1 MTTVDDIK
9 AMFPEID
16 LEAIRAKYAFERDRR
31 ERGDAGTLYRR
42 ATGELAQYG
51 ADPYIPVAEREPMND
66 HVEVLIVGG
75 GVAGLSVAAHLRESG
90 IESLRIV
97 EEGGDFGGTW
107 YWNRYPGLRVDIES
121 HVYIPL
127 LEEIGGFPTER
138 YSRGYEVREF
148 LHKLARHY
156 DLYRNA
162 LFHTCASRLEWQHGQ
177 WTVQT
182 DRGDEFSATYV
193 IVASGGLATPKLP
206 NIPGIEDFKGALFH
220 SSRWDYSVTGGGERD
235 PLTGLEGKRVGVI
248 GTGATGV
255 QIVPEVAKYAEQVTV
270 FQRTP
275 STVSFRGNRPTD
287 ETWVGPREP
296 GWQRRR
302 MDNFLAMV
310 SGADPDEDL
319 VKDSWT
325 ENWRLLRRH
334 NTGTY
339 VSELTGELRELYEEY
354 LDARV
359 MNAIRDRVDEIVE
372 DPKTAELLKPW
383 YRFAC
388 KRPTFTDFYL
398 PAFNNPNV
406 ELVDTADCGGPSR
419 VTENAVVV
427 GDEEYPVD
435 VLVVAT
441 GFTAGLTAVL
451 AGALP
456 VIGRQGRSI
465 LEVWANGPRTLHG
478 YMTHEFPNFFQLGP
492 VQSPNAVNFS
502 HILQLHGEH
511 VTAMILA
518 AKQTGADYIE
528 PSREMEDAW
537 SAELLE
543 VTAPEADVI
552 VEFKALCTPG
562 FYNGEGRYRARPS
575 EYRPGPVVFQAM
587 LADWRANRIGE
598 VLHTAAELLG
608 EPTPAQV

>member
-1 MTTVDDIK
+1 MTTVEDIK

-31 ERGDAGTLYRR
+31 ERGDAGKLYRR
-42 ATGELAQYG
+42 ATGELAKYG
-51 ADPYIPVAEREPMND
+51 VDPHTPVAAREAVND
-66 HVEVLIVGG
+66 HVEVLVIGG
-75 GVAGLSVAAHLRESG
+75 GIAGLSVAARLRESG

-121 HVYIPL
+121 HVYIPR

-138 YSRGYEVREF
+138 YSRGYEIREF
-148 LHKLARHY
+148 LHKLARHF
-156 DLYRNA
+156 DLYRDA
-162 LFHTCASRLEWQHGQ
+162 LMHTRATGIEWQDGR
-177 WTVQT
+177 WVVRT
-182 DRGDEFSATYV
+182 DRGDAFTATYV
-193 IVASGGLATPKLP
+193 IAASGGLATPKLP
-206 NIPGIEDFKGALFH
+206 NIPGIEDFQGALFH
-220 SSRWDYSVTGGGERD
+220 SSRWDYSVTGGGERE

-255 QIVPEVAKYAEQVTV
+255 QIVPEVAKYAERVTV

-275 STVSFRGNRPTD
+275 STVSFRGNQATD
-287 ETWVGPREP
+287 ETWIGPGEP

-310 SGADPDEDL
+310 SGANPEEDL
-319 VKDSWT
+319 VKDGWT

-339 VSELTGELRELYEEY
+339 VSELEGELRELYEEY

-359 MNAIRDRVDEIVE
+359 MNAVRARVDEIVE

-388 KRPTFTDFYL
+388 KRPTFTDLYL
-398 PAFNNPNV
+398 PAFNQPNV
-406 ELVDTADCGGPSR
+406 ELVDTADFGGPSQ
-419 VTENAVVV
+419 VTEKSVIV
-427 GDEEYPVD
+427 GDQEYPID

-441 GFTAGLTAVL
+441 GFEAGMTAVL
-451 AGALP
+451 SGTLP
-456 VIGRQGRSI
+456 VIGRKGRSI
-465 LEVWANGPRTLHG
+465 REVWSKGLRTLHG
-478 YMTHEFPNFFQLGP
+478 YMTHEFPNFFQMGP

-511 VTAMILA
+511 VTAMIA
-518 AKQTGADYIE
+518 AARQAGAAYIE
-528 PSREMEDAW
+528 PTREMEDAW

-552 VEFKALCTPG
+552 VAFKAACTPG
-562 FYNGEGRYRARPS
+562 FYNGEGKYRATPS

-587 LADWRANRIGE
+587 LADWRANRFSE
-598 VLHTAAELLG
+598 VLHSAEDLLDDA
-608 EPTPAQV
+608 TPVEV